1 MYPYCCDNLSE
12 CSGISSLDLN
22 TECANMN
29 PLPTNAQFS
38 DNTISVVVTMSAAVV
53 WDPIKTEQDNN
64 GQNWALATT
73 IFSKVM
79 KKQVDNQ
86 GVVTYAE

>member
-1 MYPYCCDNLSE
+1 
-12 CSGISSLDLN
+12 
-22 TECANMN
+22 MN